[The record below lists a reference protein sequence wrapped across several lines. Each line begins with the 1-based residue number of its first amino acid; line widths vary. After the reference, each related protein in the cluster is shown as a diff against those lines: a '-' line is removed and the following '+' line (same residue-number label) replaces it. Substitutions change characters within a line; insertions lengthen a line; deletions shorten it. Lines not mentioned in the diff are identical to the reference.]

1 MDELNCIGTSEVRPI
16 YATNLLYLMRID
28 PGIGDLMGETASD
41 VKEIKFMLEKIESII
56 DSRLIGIETPADDE
70 VDAIQDYE
78 RRKAQ
83 GSVELNEI

>member
-1 MDELNCIGTSEVRPI
+1 
-16 YATNLLYLMRID
+16 MRID

-56 DSRLIGIETPADDE
+56 DSRLIGIENPADDE